1 MRPLQHDLYRKSACN
16 IVICALKP
24 IVITDGVM
32 VEARSAPYR
41 LLVSA
46 GGQSWEVLET
56 QLEEVQFL
64 GHAHIPRETEV
75 PF

>member
-1 MRPLQHDLYRKSACN
+1 MYRKSTCV

-46 GGQSWEVLET
+46 SGQSWEVLET
-56 QLEEVQFL
+56 RLEEV
-64 GHAHIPRETEV
+64 HIPRETEV